1 MGMKKIE
8 KLSSLTSKK
17 DRLAVSAVEVK
28 TDAFPMLLP
37 HRVTARVLMSYLDP
51 KTADAAEEKIRYILK
66 GTKLKTRLETI
77 SVRPP
82 MKERRTNKRLAK
94 SLAAVAEEWEIPLP
108 QESSLW
114 PSIAGLVPAKI
125 PVVCGL
131 GPAARDLY
139 TPQEAVNR
147 TSLIQRSLLI
157 AQFIL
162 KDIRR

>member
-1 MGMKKIE
+1 
-8 KLSSLTSKK
+8 
-17 DRLAVSAVEVK
+17 
-28 TDAFPMLLP
+28 
-37 HRVTARVLMSYLDP
+37 
-51 KTADAAEEKIRYILK
+51 
-66 GTKLKTRLETI
+66 
-77 SVRPP
+77 

-94 SLAAVAEEWEIPLP
+94 SLAAIADEWEIPLP

-114 PSIAGLVPAKI
+114 PSIGGLVPAKI

-157 AQFIL
+157 AQFLL